1 MMWYENPVLRATLQS
16 AFKRSNARIANLAKQ
31 YGRSS
36 AIYKKETDKFF
47 APNYKQF
54 MSISQAGKK
63 VGRNITTGGNLKFDV
78 KKLNKYILSGN
89 ADRGTVN
96 QLLSE
101 AVGLR
106 IDANGNIEPVKQG
119 GIKTITQIR
128 KSASK
133 TARNMGINPHE
144 MTNQELDKFANEIT
158 DFSSNFQVAY
168 DAFIAR
174 YGEDVAR
181 KDPYI
186 GQMYDRKKALSY
198 SKMIEINRRF
208 NAYKNNEKMLINEFE
223 DYNGGDL

>member
-1 MMWYENPVLRATLQS
+1 MWYENPVLRATLQS

-128 KSASK
+128 KSAAR
-133 TARNMGINPHE
+133 TAKNMGIDPHK
-144 MTNQELDKFANEIT
+144 MTDEELDKFANTVT
-158 DFSSNFQVAY
+158 DFASNFQVAY
-168 DAFIAR
+168 DAFIAN
-174 YGEDVAR
+174 YKEDKAR
-181 KDPYI
+181 ADGVI
-186 GQMYDRKKALSY
+186 GQMYDRKKPLTY
-198 SKMIEINRRF
+198 KQMIDINKRF
-208 NAYKNNEKMLINEFE
+208 NEYKAAEAMGVNDFE
-223 DYNGGDL
+223 SKYGKDL